1 MTLAIKSLDLFEL
14 ICDYPYFS
22 LYDICNNSITQND
35 GINHQLQDS
44 ICMLLERHMISS
56 GYDYNELMEIKVK
69 EGNNRD
75 RLTSHVKVAR
85 NGSTSYYD
93 YHDNTY
99 ITADSILVPSGVFVS
114 DTIDYYGNRLYVLH
128 YSYDVKLDSA
138 ALYNIDVK
146 TARQAVPQQEALVDL
161 VEEIETLLKH

>member
-1 MTLAIKSLDLFEL
+1 MAFTTLSSVSANEEKKCLVKSGKDT
-14 ICDYPYFS
+14 I
-22 LYDICNNSITQND
+22 
-35 GINHQLQDS
+35 
-44 ICMLLERHMISS
+44 M
-56 GYDYNELMEIKVK
+56 
-69 EGNNRD
+69 
-75 RLTSHVKVAR
+75 
-85 NGSTSYYD
+85 
-93 YHDNTY
+93 
-99 ITADSILVPSGVFVS
+99 VPSGVFVS